1 VNMVNVDLISLHCGL
16 YLIYYRTKHLTFGF
30 VSENVDGKKEKLK
43 KKQDDEEEEEE
54 DSEEEGEEGSE
65 EDGEDMDEDFED

>member
-1 VNMVNVDLISLHCGL
+1 MVNVDLISLHCGL